1 MNLNTKT
8 TVYLTIC
15 WTPHSIRRLAQ
26 LPSLAPSMPGFVLG
40 TGRVGALSAS
50 TLPPE
55 GVLPDSSSPAEVLPV
70 LLSPTPRPEGRSNEG
85 RPQSSPSRSPQPNH
99 AAFTTTSLT
108 AGCGSGLAEIDTL
121 GVTQFLPSKQTDPC
135 LTRESSL
142 TGAIG
147 RTNGYHSFGAQPPQG
162 TKTVGAGPN
171 VRPQPVCRDSGN
183 RRSRTRVRSPHPLK
197 EARKRRAIFY
207 DYNKKWKKTSM
218 LGRARASA
226 DEADRAVGTSVI
238 WMLRVGRLYL
248 AREQPPLH
256 TLTPVSTRLGLN
268 RSGQGNFDL
277 PLGLLPRNSVLV
289 IHPSAFHVWLFP
301 TKCGTPPAHPIEHQ
315 QKTMCCGVNSF
326 LTPSF

>member
-1 MNLNTKT
+1 MKSNIEDLLDC
-8 TVYLTIC
+8 Y
-15 WTPHSIRRLAQ
+15 
-26 LPSLAPSMPGFVLG
+26 
-40 TGRVGALSAS
+40 
-50 TLPPE
+50 
-55 GVLPDSSSPAEVLPV
+55 LPDFDYKGGETQPFRRFLKFSSIK
-70 LLSPTPRPEGRSNEG
+70 G
-85 RPQSSPSRSPQPNH
+85 PSQGIE
-99 AAFTTTSLT
+99 T
-108 AGCGSGLAEIDTL
+108 A
-121 GVTQFLPSKQTDPC
+121 
-135 LTRESSL
+135 
-142 TGAIG
+142 
-147 RTNGYHSFGAQPPQG
+147 
-162 TKTVGAGPN
+162 GAGPN

-238 WMLRVGRLYL
+238 WMLRVSRLYL
-248 AREQPPLH
+248 ARGQPPLH

-301 TKCGTPPAHPIEHQ
+301 TKCGTPPAHPIGHQ
-315 QKTMCCGVNSF
+315 RKNHVLWSQLFSHPQLLTAEGRSF
-326 LTPSF
+326 LLYMR